1 MLVTL
6 GLAGAVTWLWRSTS
20 SAPLKA
26 AGMIIALLLATPYSL
41 DYDLTVLAPAIAFWA
56 GDGLS
61 RGFQGWDKD
70 DTGRAWGSSAGR
82 ANIRGGYIDT
92 AGGSV
97 APCCIRAAAAPCR
110 RENRHAPAL
119 AFSTGK
125 VRSRRIAWGGSVRKI
140 CN

>member
-41 DYDLTVLAPAIAFWA
+41 DYDLTVLAPAIAF
-56 GDGLS
+56 
-61 RGFQGWDKD
+61 WDKD

-125 VRSRRIAWGGSVRKI
+125 VRSRRIAWGGGVRKI